1 MVLLVLLVLV
11 SSARRMNYSSVLENA
26 GRLLTLV
33 IKSPIDQI
41 G

>member
-1 MVLLVLLVLV
+1 VVLLVLLVVV

>member
-1 MVLLVLLVLV
+1 MLLVVV
-11 SSARRMNYSSVLENA
+11 SSERHMNYSSVLENA

>member
-1 MVLLVLLVLV
+1 MVLLVLLVVV
-11 SSARRMNYSSVLENA
+11 SSARHMNYSSVLEYA

-41 G
+41 S

>member
-1 MVLLVLLVLV
+1 MLLVVV
-11 SSARRMNYSSVLENA
+11 SSARHMNYSSVLENA

-41 G
+41 S

>member
-1 MVLLVLLVLV
+1 MVLLVLLVVV
-11 SSARRMNYSSVLENA
+11 SSARHMNYSSVLENA

-41 G
+41 S

>member
-1 MVLLVLLVLV
+1 MLLVVV

>member
-1 MVLLVLLVLV
+1 MLLVVV
-11 SSARRMNYSSVLENA
+11 SSVRRMNYSSVLENA

>member
-1 MVLLVLLVLV
+1 MVLLVLLVVV

>member
-1 MVLLVLLVLV
+1 MVLLVLLVVV
-11 SSARRMNYSSVLENA
+11 SSARHMNYSSVLENA
-26 GRLLTLV
+26 GGLLTLV

>member
-1 MVLLVLLVLV
+1 MVLLVLLVVV
-11 SSARRMNYSSVLENA
+11 SSERRMNFSSVLENA